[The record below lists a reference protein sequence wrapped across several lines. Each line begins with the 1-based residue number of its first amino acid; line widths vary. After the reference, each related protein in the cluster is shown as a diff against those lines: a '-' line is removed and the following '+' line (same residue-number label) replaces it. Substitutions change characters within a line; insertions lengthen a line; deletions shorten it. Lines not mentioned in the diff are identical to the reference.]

1 MFSTLWHTLKRW
13 LAPGSG
19 ELDAGARPAP
29 RLADGAS
36 ATRPAAQ
43 PAEALSP
50 SPPVP
55 YDEALLDRARTQ
67 WQFGDW
73 ASLAGITHEQ
83 IQHHPDRAK
92 LALLAAAGLQQ
103 LGRADEAKALT
114 RKALDWGCSPR
125 LVRQILISGM
135 HNSLARANAILGQE
149 QEAMKH
155 FEAAIDTGAPN
166 ADRLVKAARATFQ
179 LNLIGV
185 PASFQLSWAGA
196 SRPPVAAAGNAATE
210 QREHA

>member
-1 MFSTLWHTLKRW
+1 MPPTPPTLYTRLRHWWARLQGG
-13 LAPGSG
+13 AA
-19 ELDAGARPAP
+19 AGAASTAATTTSPPAQ
-29 RLADGAS
+29 LQG
-36 ATRPAAQ
+36 PAAGAAA
-43 PAEALSP
+43 AEANP
-50 SPPVP
+50 TPPVP

-73 ASLAGITHEQ
+73 ESLAAITQEH

-92 LALLAAAGLQQ
+92 LALMAAAGQQQ
-103 LGRADEAKALT
+103 LGRAEEAKTLI
-114 RKALDWGCSPR
+114 RQALDWGCSPR

-155 FEAAIDTGAPN
+155 FEAAIDTGTPN

-179 LNLIGV
+179 LNQVGV
-185 PASFQLSWAGA
+185 PVRFQVGWDG
-196 SRPPVAAAGNAATE
+196 RAGNAVSSA
-210 QREHA
+210 

>member
-1 MFSTLWHTLKRW
+1 MPPILFTRQRHWWARLQGGPS
-13 LAPGSG
+13 
-19 ELDAGARPAP
+19 AGAATAAQAPAQ
-29 RLADGAS
+29 LQG
-36 ATRPAAQ
+36 PAAGADAAADAN
-43 PAEALSP
+43 PT
-50 SPPVP
+50 PPVP

-73 ASLAGITHEQ
+73 ESLAAITQEH

-92 LALLAAAGLQQ
+92 LALMAAAGLQQ
-103 LGRADEAKALT
+103 LGRAEEAKTLT
-114 RKALDWGCSPR
+114 RQALDWGCSPR

-155 FEAAIDTGAPN
+155 FEAAIDTGTPN

-179 LNLIGV
+179 LNQVGV
-185 PASFQLSWAGA
+185 PVRFQVGWNTPNPASA
-196 SRPPVAAAGNAATE
+196 SARYE
-210 QREHA
+210 I

>member
-1 MFSTLWHTLKRW
+1 MPQLLLTRLRHWWAHLKGG
-13 LAPGSG
+13 PS
-19 ELDAGARPAP
+19 
-29 RLADGAS
+29 
-36 ATRPAAQ
+36 PAATAVSAA
-43 PAEALSP
+43 PALLQGSASGAATEADANP
-50 SPPVP
+50 TPPVP

-73 ASLAGITHEQ
+73 TSLAGMTQEQ

-103 LGRADEAKALT
+103 LGQAEPAKALT
-114 RKALDWGCSPR
+114 RQALDWGCSPR
-125 LVRQILISGM
+125 LVRQTLVSGI

-155 FEAAIDTGAPN
+155 FEAAIDIGTPN

-179 LNLIGV
+179 LNLVGV
-185 PASFQLSWAGA
+185 PVRFQVGWDGGTSASIS
-196 SRPPVAAAGNAATE
+196 SS
-210 QREHA
+210 